1 MTKTSQQ
8 PDIQALQRKTVR
20 VLTAGQIF
28 SGFGLGSTL
37 SIGSLL
43 AHELSGTTAWAGA
56 AATFSTLGAATWAIP
71 LARRAYAR
79 GRRVALA
86 TGAAIAITGASLI
99 IAATALRLFPLL
111 LVALFLLGAGSA
123 TGLQARFAATD
134 LPASKST
141 ARDLSIVVW
150 ATTVGAVVGPNLF
163 GPGEAL
169 GALIGLPEMTGPF
182 FITILS
188 QITATSIFWFGLRP
202 DPLLTAQKLGDAK
215 TAKPKLSIGTAIQ
228 TLREYPVAAYA
239 VATIALSHMVMVS
252 VMSMT
257 PAHLEQHGATLVVV
271 GFTISIHIAG
281 MYAFSP
287 IFGWLADKF
296 GKIKTILLGQSIYIA
311 ALLFAGIGMD
321 NQQSVLLGL
330 FLIGLGWSAST
341 VSASALLSATL
352 PAAQKTNV
360 QGMSDSLMNLSGAFG
375 GAVAG
380 SIMTALMF
388 VGLNMSAMV
397 PVSLILIYTGVTLL
411 RAKRERG
418 LKAEFAPET
427 NHRER
432 ISDPSGI

>member
-1 MTKTSQQ
+1 
-8 PDIQALQRKTVR
+8 VR
-20 VLTAGQIF
+20 VLTAGQVF

-43 AHELSGTTAWAGA
+43 ALELSGTTAWAGA
-56 AATFSTLGAATWAIP
+56 AATFSTLGAAAWAIP

-99 IAATALRLFPLL
+99 ITATALKFFPLL

-134 LPASKST
+134 LPANKST

-163 GPGEAL
+163 GPGEIL
-169 GALIGLPEMTGPF
+169 GAWLGLPEMTGPF

-188 QITATSIFWFGLRP
+188 QITATCIFWFGLRP
-202 DPLLTAQKLGDAK
+202 DPLQTAQKLGDAK
-215 TAKPKLSIGTAIQ
+215 AAKPKLSIGTAIQ
-228 TLREYPVAAYA
+228 TLREHPVAAYA

-257 PAHLEQHGATLVVV
+257 PAHLEQHGASLAVV
-271 GFTISIHIAG
+271 GFTISIHIGG

-296 GKIKTILLGQSIYIA
+296 GKIKTVLIGQTIYVA
-311 ALLFAGIGMD
+311 ALLFAGIGME
-321 NQQSVLLGL
+321 NEQSVLLGL
-330 FLIGLGWSAST
+330 FLLGLGWSAST
-341 VSASALLSATL
+341 VSASALLSSSL
-352 PAAQKTNV
+352 PAEQKTNV
-360 QGMSDSLMNLSGAFG
+360 QGMSDSLMNLSGALG

-380 SIMTALMF
+380 SIMAALMF
-388 VGLNMSAMV
+388 VGLNLSAMA
-397 PVSLILIYTGVTLL
+397 PVSLILIFTGLTLL
-411 RAKRERG
+411 RGRRENASKSATE
-418 LKAEFAPET
+418 LENPT
-427 NHRER
+427 T
-432 ISDPSGI
+432 PYM

>member
-1 MTKTSQQ
+1 MSQSTQQ
-8 PDIQALQRKTVR
+8 PDLQALQRRTVR
-20 VLTAGQIF
+20 VLTAGQVF

-43 AHELSGTTAWAGA
+43 ALQLSGTTAWAGA
-56 AATFSTLGAATWAIP
+56 AATFSTLGAAAWAIP

-99 IAATALRLFPLL
+99 ITATALNFFPLL

-134 LPASKST
+134 LPANKST

-163 GPGEAL
+163 GPGEVL
-169 GALIGLPEMTGPF
+169 GAWLGLPEMTGPF

-188 QITATSIFWFGLRP
+188 QITATCIFWFGLRP

-215 TAKPKLSIGTAIQ
+215 AAKPKLSIGTAIQ
-228 TLREYPVAAYA
+228 TLREHPVAAYA

-257 PAHLEQHGATLVVV
+257 PAHLEQHGATLAVV
-271 GFTISIHIAG
+271 GFTISVHIGG

-296 GKIKTILLGQSIYIA
+296 GKIKTVLLGQTIYVA
-311 ALLFAGIGMD
+311 ALLFAGIGME
-321 NQQSVLLGL
+321 NEQSVLLGL
-330 FLIGLGWSAST
+330 FLLGLGWSAST
-341 VSASALLSATL
+341 VSASALLSSSL
-352 PAAQKTNV
+352 PAEQKTNV
-360 QGMSDSLMNLSGAFG
+360 QGMSDSLMNLSGALG

-380 SIMTALMF
+380 SIMAALMF
-388 VGLNMSAMV
+388 VGLNLSAMA
-397 PVSLILIYTGVTLL
+397 PVSLILIFTGLTLL
-411 RAKRERG
+411 RGRRENASKSATE
-418 LKAEFAPET
+418 LENPT
-427 NHRER
+427 T
-432 ISDPSGI
+432 PYM

>member
-1 MTKTSQQ
+1 VSQTTQQ
-8 PDIQALQRKTVR
+8 PDLQAIQRKTVR
-20 VLTAGQIF
+20 VLTAGQVF

-43 AHELSGTTAWAGA
+43 ALELSGTTAWAGA
-56 AATFSTLGAATWAIP
+56 AATFSTLGAAAWAIP
-71 LARRAYAR
+71 LARRANAR

-99 IAATALRLFPLL
+99 ITATALKFFPLL

-134 LPASKST
+134 LPANKST

-163 GPGEAL
+163 GPGEIL
-169 GALIGLPEMTGPF
+169 GAWLGLPEMTGPF

-188 QITATSIFWFGLRP
+188 QITATCIFWFGLRP
-202 DPLLTAQKLGDAK
+202 DPLQTAQKLGDAK
-215 TAKPKLSIGTAIQ
+215 AAKPKLSIGTAIQ
-228 TLREYPVAAYA
+228 TLREHPVAAYA

-257 PAHLEQHGATLVVV
+257 PAHLEQHGASLAVV
-271 GFTISIHIAG
+271 GFTISIHIGG

-296 GKIKTILLGQSIYIA
+296 GKIKTVLLGQTIYVA
-311 ALLFAGIGMD
+311 ALLFAGIGME
-321 NQQSVLLGL
+321 NEQSVLLGL
-330 FLIGLGWSAST
+330 FLLGLGWSAST
-341 VSASALLSATL
+341 VSASALLSASL
-352 PAAQKTNV
+352 PAEQKTNV
-360 QGMSDSLMNLSGAFG
+360 QGMSDSLMNLSGALG

-380 SIMTALMF
+380 SIMAALMF
-388 VGLNMSAMV
+388 VGLNLSAMA
-397 PVSLILIYTGVTLL
+397 PVSLILIFTGLTLL
-411 RAKRERG
+411 RGRRENASKTATE
-418 LKAEFAPET
+418 LENPT
-427 NHRER
+427 T
-432 ISDPSGI
+432 PYM

>member
-1 MTKTSQQ
+1 MSQTTQ
-8 PDIQALQRKTVR
+8 HPDLQAIQRKTVR
-20 VLTAGQIF
+20 VLTAGQVF

-43 AHELSGTTAWAGA
+43 ALELSGTTAWAGA
-56 AATFSTLGAATWAIP
+56 AATFSTLGAAAWAIP
-71 LARRAYAR
+71 LARRANAR

-86 TGAAIAITGASLI
+86 TGAALAITGASLI
-99 IAATALRLFPLL
+99 ITATALKFFPLL

-134 LPASKST
+134 LPANKST

-163 GPGEAL
+163 GPGEIL
-169 GALIGLPEMTGPF
+169 GAWLGLPEMTGPF

-188 QITATSIFWFGLRP
+188 QITATCIFWFGLRP

-215 TAKPKLSIGTAIQ
+215 AAKPKLSIGTAIQ
-228 TLREYPVAAYA
+228 TLREHPVAAYA

-257 PAHLEQHGATLVVV
+257 PAHLEQHGASLAVV
-271 GFTISIHIAG
+271 GFTISIHIGG

-296 GKIKTILLGQSIYIA
+296 GKIKTVLLGQTIYVA
-311 ALLFAGIGMD
+311 ALLFAGIGME
-321 NQQSVLLGL
+321 NEQSVLLGL
-330 FLIGLGWSAST
+330 FLLGLGWSAST
-341 VSASALLSATL
+341 VSASALLSSSL
-352 PAAQKTNV
+352 PAEQKTNV
-360 QGMSDSLMNLSGAFG
+360 QGMSDSLMNLSGALG

-380 SIMTALMF
+380 SIMAALMF
-388 VGLNMSAMV
+388 VGLNLSAMA
-397 PVSLILIYTGVTLL
+397 PVSLILIFTGLTLL
-411 RAKRERG
+411 RGRRESRSKNTTE
-418 LKAEFAPET
+418 LENPT
-427 NHRER
+427 T
-432 ISDPSGI
+432 PYM

>member
-1 MTKTSQQ
+1 MSQTTQQ
-8 PDIQALQRKTVR
+8 PDLQAIQRKTVR
-20 VLTAGQIF
+20 VLTAGQVF

-43 AHELSGTTAWAGA
+43 ALELSGTTAWAGA

-71 LARRAYAR
+71 LARRANAR

-99 IAATALRLFPLL
+99 IAATALKFFPLL

-134 LPASKST
+134 LPANKST

-163 GPGEAL
+163 GPGEIL
-169 GALIGLPEMTGPF
+169 GAWLGLPEMTGPF

-188 QITATSIFWFGLRP
+188 QITATCIFWFGLRP

-215 TAKPKLSIGTAIQ
+215 AAKPKLSIGTAIQ
-228 TLREYPVAAYA
+228 TLRAHPVAAYA

-257 PAHLEQHGATLVVV
+257 PAHLEQHGASLAVV
-271 GFTISIHIAG
+271 GFTISVHIGG

-296 GKIKTILLGQSIYIA
+296 GKIKTVLLGQTIYVA
-311 ALLFAGIGMD
+311 ALLFAGIGME
-321 NQQSVLLGL
+321 NEQSVLLGL
-330 FLIGLGWSAST
+330 FLLGLGWSAST
-341 VSASALLSATL
+341 VSASALLSSSL
-352 PAAQKTNV
+352 PAEQKTNV
-360 QGMSDSLMNLSGAFG
+360 QGMSDSLMNLSGALG

-380 SIMTALMF
+380 SIMAALMF
-388 VGLNMSAMV
+388 VGLNLSAMA
-397 PVSLILIYTGVTLL
+397 PVSLILIFTGLTLL
-411 RAKRERG
+411 RGRRENASKTATE
-418 LKAEFAPET
+418 LENPT
-427 NHRER
+427 T
-432 ISDPSGI
+432 PYM